1 MACSGCAFRQA
12 PLGGSGCAQLR
23 KPLSAAALWVVFL
36 LALVGLY
43 FGLSGVI
50 MTGSF
55 AVAGPAATSDE
66 TLAYWKHVQLWYD
79 GITLVSLGLAVACAV
94 RLFHRRPQAAV
105 EREPIRQHRDRAI

>member
-1 MACSGCAFRQA
+1 
-12 PLGGSGCAQLR
+12 
-23 KPLSAAALWVVFL
+23 VVFL

-55 AVAGPAATSDE
+55 AVAGPAATADE

-79 GITLVSLGLAVACAV
+79 GITLVSLGLAVACTARLLRRRRQAV
-94 RLFHRRPQAAV
+94 V
-105 EREPIRQHRDRAI
+105 ER